1 LVDLKEKQRVRVR
14 IVGMDCYSCSLLLDR
29 MLRHVKGIERVRVNY
44 VLDTVFVEFDPS
56 IISENDILQI
66 IKKKTGYV
74 AFINH

>member
-1 LVDLKEKQRVRVR
+1 MVDLKEKQRVRVR

-44 VLDTVFVEFDPS
+44 VSDTVFVEFDPS

>member
-1 LVDLKEKQRVRVR
+1 MVDLKEKQRVRVR

-56 IISENDILQI
+56 IISGNDILQI

-74 AFINH
+74 AFINR

>member
-56 IISENDILQI
+56 IISGNDILQI

-74 AFINH
+74 AFINR

>member
-1 LVDLKEKQRVRVR
+1 MVDLKEKQRVRVR